1 MTLTCSKCDEVKDVS
16 EFHKDASI
24 SRGYA
29 YICKACKKVHGLYGG
44 APVRRDRDREYYHKH
59 WMQYKYKISWEAYQE
74 MLEAQGHVCAICEQ
88 VPTNK
93 LGFHID
99 HDHNTGVVRGLLCHG
114 CNTGIG
120 ALQEDPK
127 LLQRAAEYL
136 EGRL

>member
-29 YICKACKKVHGLYGG
+29 YICKACKK
-44 APVRRDRDREYYHKH
+44 
-59 WMQYKYKISWEAYQE
+59 
-74 MLEAQGHVCAICEQ
+74 
-88 VPTNK
+88 
-93 LGFHID
+93 
-99 HDHNTGVVRGLLCHG
+99 
-114 CNTGIG
+114 
-120 ALQEDPK
+120 